1 MINFLFHWDS
11 WFSTDLSQPP
21 WGLWRVDAP
30 GHIILPKSAASPGPS
45 FLPGSLSSGSW
56 VPFHRPGLG
65 LLSWPRWWVAMTS
78 GSSSVS
84 ATGSI
89 SSPRPPFQ
97 ALLDHSVCLSTCC
110 IFSDSSVLGSALVL
124 QRPLS
129 WSTGRALSSLLVT
142 LANMCSWHVLWTAGH
157 GCPPL
162 LPAPP
167 PSRELLGQGWP
178 TAV

>member
-65 LLSWPRWWVAMTS
+65 LLSWPRWWVAMAS

-84 ATGSI
+84 AAGSI

-97 ALLDHSVCLSTCC
+97 ALLDHRVCLSTRR
-110 IFSDSSVLGSALVL
+110 IFSDSSLFSVQLLSCSVPSPEAQGVPSLPCWWPWRICVADTCSEQQGMAAL
-124 QRPLS
+124 P
-129 WSTGRALSSLLVT
+129 
-142 LANMCSWHVLWTAGH
+142 CS
-157 GCPPL
+157 PPL
-162 LPAPP
+162 PHPG
-167 PSRELLGQGWP
+167 SF
-178 TAV
+178 